1 MQLIPGHICS
11 WNRFAELVAIDCMR
25 VTGAASDAVHQLP
38 QSNQGLQMYLC
49 NDAEVTQCTCCK
61 TAPNR
66 SLVQAY
72 LACIAAQML
81 RTCTI

>member
-1 MQLIPGHICS
+1 MQMIPGHICS
-11 WNRFAELVAIDCMR
+11 WNRSAELVAIDCMR

-49 NDAEVTQCTCCK
+49 NDAAATCTQCTCCK
-61 TAPNR
+61 TAANQ

-72 LACIAAQML
+72 LACIAA
-81 RTCTI
+81 